1 MIEPMNEK
9 TEHTLA
15 CMPWPAR
22 VETVAGSAGTKA
34 CAEATTFK
42 FLAVDDPRVRQY
54 AERVLGAYTLGPVKI
69 DIASSEAEAMPSVGM
84 DESYRLS
91 IDEGVISLSSNAVWG
106 ALRGLATLAQL
117 ARHDH
122 LFVGLSID
130 DFRALPGAGCCS
142 VARHFSPCSHA
153 VIDGLAALK

>member
-9 TEHTLA
+9 SEHTLA

-54 AERVLGAYTLGPVKI
+54 AERVLGTYTLGPVEI
-69 DIASSEAEAMPSVGM
+69 DISSSEAEAMPSVAM

-130 DFRALPGAGCCS
+130 DFPRFA
-142 VARHFSPCSHA
+142 
-153 VIDGLAALK
+153 

>member
-1 MIEPMNEK
+1 MAS
-9 TEHTLA
+9 TR
-15 CMPWPAR
+15 W
-22 VETVAGSAGTKA
+22 VAGSAGTKA

-42 FLAVDDPRVRQY
+42 FLAVDEARVCVGTQ
-54 AERVLGAYTLGPVKI
+54 AVLSTYTLGPVEI
-69 DIASSEAEAMPSVGM
+69 DISSSEAEAMPSVAM

-130 DFRALPGAGCCS
+130 DFPRFAWRGLLLD
-142 VARHFSPCSHA
+142 VARHFFPLA
-153 VIDGLAALK
+153 VTFASN